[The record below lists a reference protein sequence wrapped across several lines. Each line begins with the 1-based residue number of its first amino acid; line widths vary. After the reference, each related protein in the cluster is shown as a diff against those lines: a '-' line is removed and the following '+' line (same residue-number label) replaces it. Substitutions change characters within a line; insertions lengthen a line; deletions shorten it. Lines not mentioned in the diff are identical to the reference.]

1 LKEQN
6 AMQMDDRDYATITEE
21 LQRLRDEQQRLR
33 DEQEKLRREKA
44 ASSNGNAPGTKKN
57 EDGDKDS
64 AKGADGKD
72 SGDDK
77 NKAENQGDEKTKDEE
92 KSKPPLKERAKSFM
106 REHPKGIPLGTIGFV
121 VLVILAILLIMYL
134 NSYES
139 TDDAEID
146 GHLNAVSSRIT
157 GTVTK
162 VYVQD
167 NQAVTAGQPLLELDT
182 HDYQT
187 ALDQAQASEANALAQ
202 LAAENPNVPITQT
215 ANQTNITSG
224 NVDVETAQAGVTA
237 AEQQYQAKLAELRQ
251 AEANNLKAQTDV
263 LRYRP
268 LVEKEEI
275 SKEQF
280 DTILAQAK
288 TQAAGV
294 EAAQASAKAAQK
306 AIDQAHDQLR
316 QALTKLQQTN
326 TDAPRNVAIRKAGVQ
341 AREAALQAAQA
352 QVEQARLNLSYT
364 KIYAPVAG
372 IIGQKNA
379 ELGQRVEIGQQ
390 LLSITQLD
398 DIWITANFKETQ
410 LKKMRPGQQV
420 DVSVDAFGKKYHAYV
435 ESLPGAT
442 GAITSLLPPENA
454 TGNYVKVVQR
464 LPVRIRLKQGEDS
477 EHMLRPGMS
486 VEPKVWLK

>member
-44 ASSNGNAPGTKKN
+44 PSSNGNAPGTKKN

-77 NKAENQGDEKTKDEE
+77 SKAEGQGDEKTKDEE
-92 KSKPPLKERAKSFM
+92 KSKPPLKERAKAFM
-106 REHPKGIPLGTIGFV
+106 REHPKGILLGTIGFV

-146 GHLNAVSSRIT
+146 GHLNAVSSRIN

-167 NQAVTAGQPLLELDT
+167 NQAVVAGQPLLELDT

-268 LVEKEEI
+268 LVEK
-275 SKEQF
+275 
-280 DTILAQAK
+280 
-288 TQAAGV
+288 
-294 EAAQASAKAAQK
+294 
-306 AIDQAHDQLR
+306 
-316 QALTKLQQTN
+316 
-326 TDAPRNVAIRKAGVQ
+326 
-341 AREAALQAAQA
+341 
-352 QVEQARLNLSYT
+352 
-364 KIYAPVAG
+364 
-372 IIGQKNA
+372 
-379 ELGQRVEIGQQ
+379 
-390 LLSITQLD
+390 
-398 DIWITANFKETQ
+398 
-410 LKKMRPGQQV
+410 
-420 DVSVDAFGKKYHAYV
+420 
-435 ESLPGAT
+435 
-442 GAITSLLPPENA
+442 
-454 TGNYVKVVQR
+454 
-464 LPVRIRLKQGEDS
+464 
-477 EHMLRPGMS
+477 
-486 VEPKVWLK
+486 